1 MGADPTFQP
10 PTTLKGWLVQLEQ
23 CRLHVDWMVLVDGV
37 NEQMNNFSIPSKPSY
52 QRKLRRLSIQSLVS
66 SIQPCC
72 FTQLLEALRLQGGA
86 IWCLLSPEIGQ
97 LWAEIASQMWPLM
110 WGLGM
115 LLLAPFNTQHHFI
128 ARITTGFPCLQNFLR
143 FCHVWML
150 GHIEFWW
157 DIQYSMLQ
165 RCDESMPWV
174 EQSKYVYVFVFTFVF
189 VFAFYESVTYWVGGG
204 ADWAS

>member
-1 MGADPTFQP
+1 MGKVVADGRHQAVMGADPTFQP

-97 LWAEIASQMWPLM
+97 L
-110 WGLGM
+110 
-115 LLLAPFNTQHHFI
+115 
-128 ARITTGFPCLQNFLR
+128 
-143 FCHVWML
+143 
-150 GHIEFWW
+150 
-157 DIQYSMLQ
+157 
-165 RCDESMPWV
+165 
-174 EQSKYVYVFVFTFVF
+174 
-189 VFAFYESVTYWVGGG
+189 
-204 ADWAS
+204 